1 VTERT
6 GARAPTRERHSRD
19 DAERPSRE
27 RRSRDDAERPSPERR
42 SRDDSERERR
52 SGHREQDE
60 GRERRQPRREQ
71 SDGMEAA
78 RLAAENV
85 LQLTGRCPENVVSVV
100 RDDDGWQVGVEVMEL
115 HRIPETTDIMAVYEV
130 SLDTNGDLLRC
141 ERGQRY
147 HRGQIEEEPW

>member
-1 VTERT
+1 VTDRT
-6 GARAPTRERHSRD
+6 STRAPSRERQARD
-19 DAERPSRE
+19 DSERPSRE
-27 RRSRDDAERPSPERR
+27 RRTRDYA
-42 SRDDSERERR
+42 ERERR
-52 SGHREQDE
+52 AGHREE
-60 GRERRQPRREQ
+60 EERERRRQ

-100 RDDDGWQVGVEVMEL
+100 RADDGWQVGVEVMEL

-130 SLDTNGDLLRC
+130 ILDTYGDLVRC

-147 HRGQIEEEPW
+147 HRAQVEEDL

>member
-1 VTERT
+1 VTDRT
-6 GARAPTRERHSRD
+6 STRAPGRERHSRD

-27 RRSRDDAERPSPERR
+27 RRTRDDAERERR
-42 SRDDSERERR
+42 AGHREEDERERR
-52 SGHREQDE
+52 R
-60 GRERRQPRREQ
+60 PRRGQ
-71 SDGMEAA
+71 SAGMEAA

-100 RDDDGWQVGVEVMEL
+100 REDDGWQVGVEVMEL

-130 SLDTNGDLLRC
+130 ILDANGDLVRC

-147 HRGQIEEEPW
+147 HRAQVEEEL

>member
-6 GARAPTRERHSRD
+6 GTRAPSRERQPRDDAERPSRERHTRD

-27 RRSRDDAERPSPERR
+27 RRSRADT
-42 SRDDSERERR
+42 ERERR
-52 SGHREQDE
+52 SGQREEDE
-60 GRERRQPRREQ
+60 GRERQRPRRAQ
-71 SDGMEAA
+71 ADGMEAA

-100 RDDDGWQVGVEVMEL
+100 RDDDGWQVGVEVLEL

-130 SLDTNGDLLRC
+130 ALDTNGDLLRC
-141 ERGQRY
+141 ERGHRY
-147 HRGQIEEEPW
+147 HRGQIEDEPW

>member
-1 VTERT
+1 MTERT
-6 GARAPTRERHSRD
+6 GTRAPSRERHSRGD
-19 DAERPSRE
+19 TEPPSR
-27 RRSRDDAERPSPERR
+27 ERR

-52 SGHREQDE
+52 SGHREEDE
-60 GRERRQPRREQ
+60 GRERRRPRRAQ

-78 RLAAENV
+78 RLAAESV

-100 RDDDGWQVGVEVMEL
+100 RDDDGWQVGVEVLEL

-130 SLDTNGDLLRC
+130 ALDTNGDLLRC

>member
-6 GARAPTRERHSRD
+6 STRAPSRERHSRD
-19 DAERPSRE
+19 EAERPSRE
-27 RRSRDDAERPSPERR
+27 RRTRGDDERERSAGHR
-42 SRDDSERERR
+42 EEDERERR
-52 SGHREQDE
+52 R
-60 GRERRQPRREQ
+60 PRRAQ

-85 LQLTGRCPENVVSVV
+85 LQLTGRCPENVISVV
-100 RDDDGWQVGVEVMEL
+100 RDEEGWQVGVEVMEL

-130 SLDTNGDLLRC
+130 ALDTNGDLLRC

-147 HRGQIEEEPW
+147 HRGQVEEHL

>member
-1 VTERT
+1 VTDRT
-6 GARAPTRERHSRD
+6 STRAPGRERHSRD
-19 DAERPSRE
+19 EPERPSRE
-27 RRSRDDAERPSPERR
+27 RRG
-42 SRDDSERERR
+42 RDDSERDRR
-52 SGHREQDE
+52 AGHRDE
-60 GRERRQPRREQ
+60 DERERRLPRRRQ

-100 RDDDGWQVGVEVMEL
+100 REDDGWQVGVEVMEL

-130 SLDTNGDLLRC
+130 ILDANGDLVRC

-147 HRGQIEEEPW
+147 HRAQVEEEL

>member
-1 VTERT
+1 MTERT
-6 GARAPTRERHSRD
+6 GTRAPSRERHYRD

-27 RRSRDDAERPSPERR
+27 RRPRDDAEREKR
-42 SRDDSERERR
+42 SA
-52 SGHREQDE
+52 HREEEE
-60 GRERRQPRREQ
+60 GRERRRPRRAQ

-100 RDDDGWQVGVEVMEL
+100 RDDDGWQVGVEVLEL
-115 HRIPETTDIMAVYEV
+115 HRIPDTTDIMAIYEV
-130 SLDTNGDLLRC
+130 ALDTNGDLLRC

>member
-1 VTERT
+1 VTDRT
-6 GARAPTRERHSRD
+6 STRAPSRERHSRD

-27 RRSRDDAERPSPERR
+27 RRTRDDADRERR
-42 SRDDSERERR
+42 GGHREEDERERR
-52 SGHREQDE
+52 R
-60 GRERRQPRREQ
+60 PRRGQ

-85 LQLTGRCPENVVSVV
+85 LQLTGRCPENIVSVV
-100 RDDDGWQVGVEVMEL
+100 REDDGWQVGVEVMEL

-130 SLDTNGDLLRC
+130 ILDANGDLVRC

-147 HRGQIEEEPW
+147 HRAQVEEEL

>member
-1 VTERT
+1 MTERT
-6 GARAPTRERHSRD
+6 GTRAPSRERHPRD

-27 RRSRDDAERPSPERR
+27 HR

-52 SGHREQDE
+52 SGHREEDE
-60 GRERRQPRREQ
+60 GRERRRPRRAE
-71 SDGMEAA
+71 SDAMEAA

-100 RDDDGWQVGVEVMEL
+100 RDDDGWQVGVEVLEL

-130 SLDTNGDLLRC
+130 ALDTNGDLLRC

>member
-1 VTERT
+1 MTDRT
-6 GARAPTRERHSRD
+6 STRAPGRERRSRD
-19 DAERPSRE
+19 EAERPSRE
-27 RRSRDDAERPSPERR
+27 RRG
-42 SRDDSERERR
+42 RDDSERERR
-52 SGHREQDE
+52 AGHRDE
-60 GRERRQPRREQ
+60 DERERRLPRRRQ

-100 RDDDGWQVGVEVMEL
+100 REDDGWQVGVEVMEL

-130 SLDTNGDLLRC
+130 ILDTNGDLVRC

-147 HRGQIEEEPW
+147 HRAQVEEEL

>member
-1 VTERT
+1 MTDRT
-6 GARAPTRERHSRD
+6 STRAPSRERRARD
-19 DAERPSRE
+19 VAERPSRE
-27 RRSRDDAERPSPERR
+27 RRTRDDAERDRR
-42 SRDDSERERR
+42 VVHREDAERERR
-52 SGHREQDE
+52 R
-60 GRERRQPRREQ
+60 PRRAQ

-100 RDDDGWQVGVEVMEL
+100 REDDGWQVGVEVMEL

-130 SLDTNGDLLRC
+130 ILDANGDLIRC

-147 HRGQIEEEPW
+147 HRAQVEEEL

>member
-1 VTERT
+1 MTDQT
-6 GARAPTRERHSRD
+6 STRAPSRERHARD

-27 RRSRDDAERPSPERR
+27 RRTRDDTQRERR
-42 SRDDSERERR
+42 AGHRDEDERERR
-52 SGHREQDE
+52 R
-60 GRERRQPRREQ
+60 PRRGQ

-100 RDDDGWQVGVEVMEL
+100 REDDGWQVGVEVMEL

-130 SLDTNGDLLRC
+130 ILDTNGDLVRC

-147 HRGQIEEEPW
+147 HRAQVEEEL